1 MIVLGIMA
9 ILAGYVNT
17 PWFGSFLGDW
27 LTQGNPVLEGH
38 HEGEPVWIMIAATVV
53 SLLGIYLAWLI
64 YGKRSISRDWL
75 SGKGST
81 LHTILYNKYYV
92 DEFYQY
98 TIMSW
103 AKGIG
108 YLAQFIDRFIVEGL
122 VALVVTIVQGL
133 GKAGSKLQSGQ
144 VQTYGAMAFVGL
156 AVLVVIYALTGGYLK

>member
-1 MIVLGIMA
+1 MIVLA
-9 ILAGYVNT
+9 ILAVVAGYFNT

-27 LTQGNPVLEGH
+27 LTDGNPVLAGH
-38 HEGEPVWIMIAATVV
+38 HEGEPVWIMIAASVV

-75 SGKGST
+75 SGKGGT
-81 LHTILYNKYYV
+81 LHTILLNKYYV

-98 TIMSW
+98 TFISW

-108 YLAQFIDRFIVEGL
+108 HIAQFIDRLIEGL
-122 VALVVTIVQGL
+122 AALVTLIVQGI
-133 GKAGSKLQSGQ
+133 GKAFSKLQSGQ
-144 VQTYGAMAFVGL
+144 IQTYGAMAFVGL